1 MTREIDFS
9 FLLTV
14 LKKAWWKITLIV
26 LAVAIV
32 TTLFVTLFVPKKY
45 TQEVVFRV
53 VNDSLV
59 SEYTNT
65 GLVEA
70 AMLLAQDYIRIINS
84 DISLDA
90 ICEKAEDMG
99 YDLTPGS
106 ISGMLS
112 SKVPADSAIFSIYV
126 TSVDPKLAYDI
137 ATIVE
142 EVSPDIIK
150 SISKPSTD
158 LEIEEII
165 ELAYNN
171 NESDNAAKTE
181 AYNMLKAK
189 LSPCVTVLST
199 LSYHETPSSPNI
211 SKAMIFSSLI
221 ALVASCMIFFI
232 IAFLDVTIRTKDDVK
247 KNIKAPLIGTIPS
260 WELNTTAKGG
270 K

>member
-14 LKKAWWKITLIV
+14 LKKAWWKILLIV

-32 TTLFVTLFVPKKY
+32 TVLFSHFFIPKKY

-84 DISLDA
+84 DISLKA
-90 ICEKAEDMG
+90 IAEKANEKG
-99 YDLTPGS
+99 YDLSAGK

-112 SKVPADSAIFSIYV
+112 SKAASESAIFSIYV
-126 TSVDPKLAYDI
+126 TDEDPKLAFDI
-137 ATIVE
+137 ANIVE
-142 EVSPDIIK
+142 DVAPDIIK

-158 LEIEEII
+158 LDIESII

-171 NESDNAAKTE
+171 NESDDAAKKE

-199 LSYHETPSSPNI
+199 LEYHENPSSPNI
-211 SKAMIFSSLI
+211 SKNTMFASLI
-221 ALVASCMIFFI
+221 TLVATYIIFFI
-232 IAFLDVTIRTKDDVK
+232 IAFLDVTIRTKDDVR
-247 KNIKAPLIGTIPS
+247 KNIKAPLIGTIPT
-260 WELNTTAKGG
+260 WELDTTAKGG